1 MFNISIGFMKAA
13 VSAIASFPLWS
24 TNNVASSE
32 FLDALNANISTFST
46 TTNTFGSLTGNEK
59 WYGGVLAPNGKIYG
73 IPFSST
79 QVLEID
85 PVAQTTTLFGSLAGT
100 AKWFCGIL
108 APNGKIYGIP
118 ANSTQI
124 VEIDPVAQTTAL
136 FGSLAGGD
144 KWIGGVLALNG
155 KIYGIPRNSTQILE
169 IGTTNALDDNFPLSR
184 YTNKF

>member
-1 MFNISIGFMKAA
+1 M
-13 VSAIASFPLWS
+13 
-24 TNNVASSE
+24 
-32 FLDALNANISTFST
+32 
-46 TTNTFGSLTGNEK
+46 
-59 WYGGVLAPNGKIYG
+59 
-73 IPFSST
+73 
-79 QVLEID
+79 
-85 PVAQTTTLFGSLAGT
+85 AQTTTLFGSLSGSV
-100 AKWFCGIL
+100 KWVGGVL